1 MMHFFL
7 SGICSFK
14 EMEAGGTELYTQGC
28 HTLLVGVAESYA
40 FHVVSF
46 LLLTILVHSLA
57 VITACAM
64 ARVKVSPCH
73 HHIMVI
79 LCVRVT
85 TPPCPDIE
93 PPPPPGGGE
102 MLG

>member
-85 TPPCPDIE
+85 TPPCPDTG
-93 PPPPPGGGE
+93 PPPPPGGGA
-102 MLG
+102 MPG

>member
-57 VITACAM
+57 VVTACAM

-73 HHIMVI
+73 GHSVCHHGHP
-79 LCVRVT
+79 LCQ
-85 TPPCPDIE
+85 
-93 PPPPPGGGE
+93 GNYSA
-102 MLG
+102 LS